1 MPRCLSP
8 SALLISLILLSVTTP
23 STAADDSLPPR
34 VYKAT
39 IQPNWFGENGT
50 FRYRNELPGETWE
63 FVKVEGAR
71 GTREPAFDHDRIAYK
86 ELAQGERHRQHTFSG
101 HVWLATDMTGEL
113 LLIVGELDHNVDPA
127 STMQVVDALIEA
139 DRDFE
144 MLVIPGAGH
153 GAAGTAYGKRRQ
165 EEFFVEHF
173 LE

>member
-1 MPRCLSP
+1 M
-8 SALLISLILLSVTTP
+8 
-23 STAADDSLPPR
+23 
-34 VYKAT
+34 
-39 IQPNWFGENGT
+39 
-50 FRYRNELPGETWE
+50 
-63 FVKVEGAR
+63 KVEGAR

-86 ELAQGERHRQHTFSG
+86 SWRRRAAPTAHLSG